1 MQRAGYGDGFRLN
14 DLLAETLSDKAKG
27 ERLVPVTVETP
38 IEKWNGKVREVTLGA
53 TAADG
58 GSRKRTVTVGGAA
71 TLPFL
76 HFEGATPHRPV
87 IAIQVQDIDP
97 VDWPSALRAAWGD
110 VTKDVVA
117 WAAKAVELGADL
129 VALSLRSAH
138 PDSGNRGPEEIAK
151 TVKDVLGAIEVPLII
166 YGPGVPDK
174 DNEVLVRAAEVAAGE
189 RVAIG
194 LCEQNNYRTIVAA
207 CLANGQIAI
216 ARAPID
222 VNIQKQINILMS
234 DMGLPLDRILMDPT
248 TGALGYGLE
257 YSYSVM
263 ERLRLSALQGD
274 GMTQMP
280 TICTVGDEAWRAKES
295 KVSEGVPEAW
305 GDFSRRG
312 IVWETITA
320 TTLIQAGADIVVLR
334 HPRSVELVKKTIDD
348 LMAQ

>member
-1 MQRAGYGDGFRLN
+1 M
-14 DLLAETLSDKAKG
+14 
-27 ERLVPVTVETP
+27 PVTVQTP
-38 IEKWNGKVREVTLGA
+38 VEKWNGAVREVTLGA
-53 TAADG
+53 TKADG
-58 GSRKRTVTVGGAA
+58 GTRGRTVTVGGSA

-76 HFEGATPHRPV
+76 HFEGAIPNRPV

-97 VDWPSALRAAWGD
+97 LDWSPTLRSAWGD
-110 VTKDVVA
+110 VTKDVLK
-117 WAAKAVELGADL
+117 WAAKAVDLGADII
-129 VALSLRSAH
+129 ALNLRSAH
-138 PDSGNRGPEEIAK
+138 PDSGNRGPEEIAE
-151 TVKDVLGAIEVPLII
+151 TVKSVLGAVDLPLII
-166 YGPGVPDK
+166 YGPGVPEK

-207 CLANGQIAI
+207 CLANGHVAI

-257 YSYSVM
+257 YSFSVM

-280 TICTVGDEAWRAKES
+280 TICTIGDEAWRAKEA
-295 KVSEGVPEAW
+295 KVSQGVPEVW
-305 GDFSRRG
+305 GDFAKRG
-312 IVWETITA
+312 VVWETITA
-320 TTLIQAGADIVVLR
+320 TTLLNAGADILVLR
-334 HPRSVELVKKTIDD
+334 HPQAVENVRKAIDQ
-348 LMAQ
+348 LIA

>member
-1 MQRAGYGDGFRLN
+1 M
-14 DLLAETLSDKAKG
+14 
-27 ERLVPVTVETP
+27 PVTVETP
-38 IEKWNGKVREVTLGA
+38 VEKWNGKVREVTLGA
-53 TAADG
+53 TKAEG
-58 GSRKRTVTVGGAA
+58 GTRTRTVTVGGSA

-76 HFEGATPHRPV
+76 HFEGAVPNRPV
-87 IAIQVQDIDP
+87 IAIQIQDVDP
-97 VDWPSALRAAWGD
+97 VDWSPTLREALGD

-117 WAAKAVELGADL
+117 WAKKAVELGADI
-129 VALSLRSAH
+129 VALNLRSAH
-138 PDSGNRGPEEIAK
+138 PDSGDKGPDDVAQ
-151 TVKDVLGAIEVPLII
+151 TVKDVLGAIDVPLII

-207 CLANGQIAI
+207 CLANGHIAI

-257 YSYSVM
+257 YTYSVM

-295 KVSEGVPEAW
+295 KVGEGVPEAW
-305 GDFSRRG
+305 GDFANRG
-312 IVWETITA
+312 VIWETITA
-320 TTLIQAGADIVVLR
+320 STLLQAGADIVVLR
-334 HPRSVELVKKTIDD
+334 HPKSVELVRKTIDQ